1 MRKTNINIVDEDL
14 WYWTYYR
21 AKKLGFSNR
30 SEYLFELIRKDRN
43 GEIKWE
49 KKRSEEKKT

>member
-1 MRKTNINIVDEDL
+1 MRKTNINLVDEDL
-14 WYWTYYR
+14 WHWSYYR
-21 AKKLGFSNR
+21 SRRLGFRNR

-49 KKRSEEKKT
+49 KRSEEKKT